1 MKALIVDGVSKYF
14 RTRGKLIEAVK
25 KVSFEIEKGEIFGL
39 LGPNGSG
46 KSTIVRMISTLLIP
60 DEGKIE
66 VFGYD
71 VVRYPKKVQSM
82 INRVS
87 VEASFFK
94 KLSAMENLL
103 FTAGIYGIPL
113 NAAREKIKMISR
125 KIGLSESRLNDPL
138 EEFSRGMQQKVA
150 IARAFLTSP
159 ILLLLDE
166 PTTGLDP
173 RAKREV
179 QDLILQVIKE
189 HDATVLLT
197 THDMTE
203 AETLCDRIG
212 ILHRGKLVAIGSPK
226 ELKEKANAYTMEEVF
241 MFFTGEMFEDLEVV
255 E

>member
-1 MKALIVDGVSKYF
+1 VKALIVDGVSKYF

-46 KSTIVRMISTLLIP
+46 KSTIVRMVSTLLIP

-71 VVRYPKKVQSM
+71 VVKNPKRVQSV

-113 NAAREKIKMISR
+113 NMATFKCGQREDK
-125 KIGLSESRLNDPL
+125 ND
-138 EEFSRGMQQKVA
+138 FKKDR
-150 IARAFLTSP
+150 
-159 ILLLLDE
+159 
-166 PTTGLDP
+166 
-173 RAKREV
+173 
-179 QDLILQVIKE
+179 
-189 HDATVLLT
+189 
-197 THDMTE
+197 
-203 AETLCDRIG
+203 TL
-212 ILHRGKLVAIGSPK
+212 
-226 ELKEKANAYTMEEVF
+226 
-241 MFFTGEMFEDLEVV
+241 
-255 E
+255 